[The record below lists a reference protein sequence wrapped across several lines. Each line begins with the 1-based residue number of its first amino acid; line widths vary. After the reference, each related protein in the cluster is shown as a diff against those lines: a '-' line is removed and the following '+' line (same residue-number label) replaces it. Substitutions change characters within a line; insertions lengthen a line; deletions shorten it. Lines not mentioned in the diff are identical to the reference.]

1 MIIISNF
8 VSKQNKTKQKTTQLY
23 TAKEWI
29 YSMCIESWFSLK
41 NEQIKNKNLIEDTKL
56 CKVTTN
62 TSSSASA
69 STASLPRFSPSL
81 LMRLPA
87 VPSLVE
93 SPAHLIWSPKPKQ
106 NPGPEVRLSGSELIS
121 TLRQGHSQFRQ
132 HSHTFWLQPKNSAGK
147 KQLRT
152 EGVWVSSLCN
162 KPIKGGWSRRR
173 KRRGRGGL
181 WTKAASA
188 FDPVVYVR
196 NQ

>member
-1 MIIISNF
+1 M
-8 VSKQNKTKQKTTQLY
+8 
-23 TAKEWI
+23 W
-29 YSMCIESWFSLK
+29 IESWFSLK
-41 NEQIKNKNLIEDTKL
+41 NEQIKNKNLKEDTKL

-93 SPAHLIWSPKPKQ
+93 SPAHLIWSSKPKQ

-173 KRRGRGGL
+173 KGRGRGGDSEQKQQVL
-181 WTKAASA
+181 LIQLFMSEINRDVFLHFGEWELEFVEIGSWST
-188 FDPVVYVR
+188 
-196 NQ
+196 